1 MHAVVQKWV
10 ERLEK
15 SRRRVARQRVECFL
29 RCQSRT
35 GAHKTEWVVG
45 LAPALQKHCG
55 PKVNGNEFSYEAPP
69 TPGLHG
75 LQLPWCSAV
84 NCDRF
89 WCRCS
94 PYFASRPL
102 SGPRSIWLS
111 NIAIVSRLH
120 GLGITSWDTRVAV
133 GTLRGSE
140 RGGSIIPPRD
150 ARVEG
155 SWQTSL
161 RHGRSE
167 RGGMSFPA
175 RARTGSTTWNYIRL
189 EEASVAG

>member
-1 MHAVVQKWV
+1 MPIASVPLPLVLGAFTCQ
-10 ERLEK
+10 
-15 SRRRVARQRVECFL
+15 RQAIAI
-29 RCQSRT
+29 T
-35 GAHKTEWVVG
+35 IGIG
-45 LAPALQKHCG
+45 
-55 PKVNGNEFSYEAPP
+55 GN
-69 TPGLHG
+69 
-75 LQLPWCSAV
+75 LQLPWCSG
-84 NCDRF
+84 CDRF

-150 ARVEG
+150 ASGRVVADLSATWEKRA
-155 SWQTSL
+155 WRDEFPRTCADRQHHL
-161 RHGRSE
+161 ELHPIGRSE
-167 RGGMSFPA
+167 RGGMRVP
-175 RARTGSTTWNYIRL
+175 RTCREWRGLADLSATWENER
-189 EEASVAG
+189 